1 MASSTA
7 DDDNTL
13 AARIG
18 RALAARIVSGAL
30 APDERLRQ
38 DGIALEF
45 NASHVPVR
53 EAFRRLEAQGLVVSE
68 PRKGVRVAA
77 LDPATVMEVTQMRAA
92 LETLALRNAL
102 PRLDAAHLAAAR
114 GTLREG
120 QRSTELL
127 IWEATNRRFHRTLVE
142 PCGMPRLLAAIDDLH
157 AVSSR
162 FLHATWQRLDWGPRS
177 EQEHEAILA
186 AIERKDAEAAAGAL
200 AAHILAAGE
209 ALTRALTHPD
219 RSRATPAGSR
229 PR

>member
-1 MASSTA
+1 MANPA
-7 DDDNTL
+7 ARDEDNTL
-13 AARIG
+13 AAQIS
-18 RALAARIVSGAL
+18 RALAARIVSGVL

-77 LDPATVMEVTQMRAA
+77 LDPAAVMEVTQMRAA
-92 LETLALRNAL
+92 LETLALRNAMPHL
-102 PRLDAAHLAAAR
+102 QASHLAEAR
-114 GTLREG
+114 SAMRDGRGSADLDV
-120 QRSTELL
+120 
-127 IWEATNRRFHRTLVE
+127 WEAANRRFHRALFA

-157 AVSSR
+157 AVSGR

-177 EQEHEAILA
+177 DEEHEAIVA
-186 AIERKDAEAAAGAL
+186 AVEAKDAEAASRAL

-209 ALTRALTHPD
+209 ALTRALGQG
-219 RSRATPAGSR
+219 RAGKS
-229 PR
+229 